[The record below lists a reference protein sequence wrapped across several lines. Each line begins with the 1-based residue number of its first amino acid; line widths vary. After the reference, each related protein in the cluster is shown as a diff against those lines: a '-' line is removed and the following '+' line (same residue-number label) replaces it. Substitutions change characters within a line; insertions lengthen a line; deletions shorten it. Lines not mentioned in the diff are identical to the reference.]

1 MTGNHENK
9 KYNYITLGNLAK
21 LANIG
26 RDTLSFYSRKGLIRP
41 VYVGENGYKYFLPEQ
56 VQTIQFIRF
65 YRKLDFPL
73 ETIQNMLDSMEEAKD
88 IKSKDMKNGNPAK
101 DSHSAEN
108 ADPADQND
116 AFENQL
122 QYLQRKIEDFRT
134 AAEFLKT
141 EKDFHRYIS
150 IHRNDEPFF
159 SDLEEKQF
167 YQTPIRFCHSLNQI
181 DNARK
186 ISDFFCQGGNFQ
198 IPRYPICCVIP
209 QEALLA
215 GHFCAYVHGGS
226 DREQTDL
233 PKRPE
238 KSDEDSRRATP
249 PYSREDN
256 IVTRSSGTYAC
267 LIHTGG
273 TGTISPSIRRLLDHL
288 SCCGV
293 KITGSAYVINSYNFL
308 NVTEFQNS
316 DYIIQIRVE
325 GRPAE

>member
-159 SDLEEKQF
+159 FRSGGETVLSDTYPLLPFAESDRQCPENLRFLLPGRKFSDSPVSDL
-167 YQTPIRFCHSLNQI
+167 L
-181 DNARK
+181 
-186 ISDFFCQGGNFQ
+186 
-198 IPRYPICCVIP
+198 RYP
-209 QEALLA
+209 A
-215 GHFCAYVHGGS
+215 GSASCGTFL
-226 DREQTDL
+226 RL
-233 PKRPE
+233 R
-238 KSDEDSRRATP
+238 SRR
-249 PYSREDN
+249 
-256 IVTRSSGTYAC
+256 
-267 LIHTGG
+267 
-273 TGTISPSIRRLLDHL
+273 IRQRAD
-288 SCCGV
+288 
-293 KITGSAYVINSYNFL
+293 GSAKKAGK
-308 NVTEFQNS
+308 
-316 DYIIQIRVE
+316 IR
-325 GRPAE
+325 